1 MTRYKITVTVRAD
14 GARYTDPGKRLSTCV
29 DAFDEQ
35 HALSSVRMPT
45 NLGNV
50 TDVRVKALG

>member
-35 HALSSVRMPT
+35 HALSSVRMPR
-45 NLGNV
+45 GNV
-50 TDVRVKALG
+50 SDVTVKALG